1 MRKSFTQL
9 LLCIVKEIQRT
20 YLEENRTLP
29 CQALSRIN
37 GVVICTA
44 LFDANPIIMIPGAR
58 TGTSSVLMK
67 EFFEGEKE
75 TKV

>member
-1 MRKSFTQL
+1 MRRTCLEKS
-9 LLCIVKEIQRT
+9 
-20 YLEENRTLP
+20 RTLP

-44 LFDANPIIMIPGAR
+44 LFDANPIIMIPRAR

-67 EFFEGEKE
+67 AFFEGEKE